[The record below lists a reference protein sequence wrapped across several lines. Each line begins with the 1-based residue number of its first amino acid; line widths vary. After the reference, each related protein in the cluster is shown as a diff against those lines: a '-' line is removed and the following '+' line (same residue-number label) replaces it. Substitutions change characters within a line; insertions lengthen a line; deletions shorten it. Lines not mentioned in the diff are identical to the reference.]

1 VTVDLSKEAIAA
13 RQKAK
18 ATTQRDGGWTGR
30 ELTEIAGRGLQEAN
44 RLAKVTMSRPP
55 GRRRD
60 RASRKADAT
69 LLQAATQIRI
79 AQLCPPDR
87 GYLHALD
94 LGQIQTVK
102 DEVTRLF
109 HQDAGA
115 LAVDTHRRLQLQR
128 TRLSKETTR

>member
-18 ATTQRDGGWTGR
+18 ARTQRDGGWTGR
-30 ELTEIAGRGLQEAN
+30 ELTSIAADALQEAN

-60 RASRKADAT
+60 RASAKADQM
-69 LLQAATQIRI
+69 LMQAAAQIRI
-79 AQLCPPDR
+79 AQLCPFDR

-94 LGQIQTVK
+94 LEQIQRVK
-102 DEVTRLF
+102 DQVARAFQT
-109 HQDAGA
+109 DPGV
-115 LAVDTHRRLQLQR
+115 LAVDTHRRVQDQR
-128 TRLSKETTR
+128 NRIRGGHT